1 MLLSLFNILIRFLYL
16 CCLLYETPESYPL
29 SELAALVDA
38 RVIGDGNMLVTG
50 INEIHRVEAGD
61 LTFVDHP
68 KYYDKALNS
77 AATFVIINKEVEAPA
92 GKALIFSDDPFRDYV
107 WLCKNFMPFV
117 PSTSAIHPSAKI
129 GEGTVIQPNVSIG
142 PNAVIGKNCLIHSG
156 VVIYDH
162 SVIGDN
168 VVIHAN
174 AVLGADAFY
183 FKRRPSHY
191 EKMHSCGRVVIH
203 DDVEIGAMC
212 TIDRGVSA
220 DTIIGQGSKLDDHVH
235 VGHDTVIGKNCLFA
249 AQVGIA
255 GCVNIEDEVI
265 LWGQVGV
272 QKDLT
277 ISKGTVV
284 LGQSGVPKSLKTGTY
299 FGSPV
304 KEAREKMKELALMN
318 RLPELV
324 EKLK

>member
-1 MLLSLFNILIRFLYL
+1 MTIMKLENPISIG
-16 CCLLYETPESYPL
+16 
-29 SELAALVDA
+29 ELAKMVDGK
-38 RVIGDGNMLVTG
+38 VIGDENSLVKG
-50 INEIHRVEAGD
+50 INEIHRVEVGD

-77 AATFVIINKEVEAPA
+77 AASFVIINKMVDAPV
-92 GKALIFSDDPFRDYV
+92 GKSLVFSDDPFRDYV
-107 WLCKNFMPFV
+107 WLCKNYMPFEASV
-117 PSTSAIHPSAKI
+117 NDIHPSAKI
-129 GEGTVIQPNVSIG
+129 DEGTIVQPNVSIG
-142 PNAVIGKNCLIHSG
+142 PNVIIGKNCLIHSG

-162 SVIGDN
+162 TVLGDN

-174 AVLGADAFY
+174 TVLGADAFY
-183 FKRRPSHY
+183 FKRLPEFY

-203 DDVEIGAMC
+203 NDVEIGASC
-212 TIDRGVSA
+212 TIDRGVSS
-220 DTIIGQGSKLDDHVH
+220 DTIIGQGCKLDNQVH

-255 GCVNIEDEVI
+255 GCVNIEDEVT

-284 LGQSGVPKSLKTGTY
+284 LGQSGVTKSIKAGTY
-299 FGSPV
+299 FGTPA
-304 KEAREKMKELALMN
+304 KDAREKMKELAYLG
-318 RLPELV
+318 RLPEMLD
-324 EKLK
+324 KIR